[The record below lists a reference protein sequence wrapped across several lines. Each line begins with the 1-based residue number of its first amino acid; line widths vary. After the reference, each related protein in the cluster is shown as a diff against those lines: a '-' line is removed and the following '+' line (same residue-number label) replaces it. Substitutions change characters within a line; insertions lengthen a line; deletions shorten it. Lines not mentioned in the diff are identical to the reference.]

1 MSAGRNVGL
10 PCCRSTPLRPFR
22 AAALPKGIRWHG
34 ACCSGSCGARP
45 PEILVG
51 ARRARGADRRLPR
64 GAHGEHDRRRGH
76 RPEAGPGAA
85 GRRCAASRGPAPAR
99 GARRGKGGE
108 AVRRPPSEA
117 GSGRVGACAAAAREV
132 EPRTR
137 ALFAAR
143 DAGGHR
149 DRGAETLL
157 PVPDHQPGPERDPG
171 LRDGRQVPG
180 GAHLRHRE
188 RARAH
193 RQRRL
198 QRIHRQQRGRP
209 AESGSDADPRAGRCT
224 AGVRRRG
231 RQAALREP
239 VRGGAQRDQQRA
251 HQSLRPRDQGE
262 DRALVQER
270 RGQRL
275 QVGLDRP
282 RLAVRQDR
290 GAERRRHPAH
300 QRLRD
305 EQPGQGAGDL
315 PEAARREQDRDRDR
329 APRRDLAQDLLHRM
343 NRENLVHHARWA
355 SLLSLAA
362 ALVAAPAPGAQPQ
375 PPRHPGQLAP
385 PRTPP
390 SQPAQPARPPGDEPA
405 PPAAT
410 RATEPGPIA
419 PLDKK
424 EIRTGARTVVMS
436 FDKRDLTEVIQF
448 VSQFTQRNFILPER
462 VAGKITILSNS
473 PIPAEDVWNVFVAA
487 LDANNWAVYPVGK
500 YWKLVEK
507 KQSSRANIP
516 IYLERGQEAP
526 PTEQMVTKLFKLRYV
541 EADQMRNVLNQFTSR
556 DSDFQ
561 IFPPDTLVISDLGLN
576 MRRLEKLV
584 QQLDQPGGSEEIHI
598 VPVHYAGAQELA
610 QKLTEIFQAQAP
622 GPKGGVMRQLGVA
635 EPVVQPGQPIGVPPP
650 GQVPSAP
657 TGPVQIG
664 KIIPEERT
672 NKLIVIAGA
681 RSFSRVLE
689 LIRQLDVPAGEGG
702 VHVYYLENAKAED
715 IASTLQALAQGAAA
729 RHTTAAG
736 GTARPPGAPGGL
748 AAPAGPVSADL
759 FAGEVKITADKNTNS
774 LVVIAS
780 QADYRNLVKVVER
793 LDIRRRQVFVEAVIM
808 EVNLESD
815 LDVGVSAH
823 GGTILNDVSFR
834 GAKGDAPLV
843 IGSELGG
850 LSSLGGVTS
859 LGSLGGFLA
868 GLQGPP
874 ITVPGLNVSL
884 PSFAILLNA
893 LQSSSDVNV
902 ISTPHVIMTDNTEGE
917 ITVGQNVPF
926 QAAYA
931 PTASALTSLTGT
943 GTTGTSTT
951 AQASLLGLGGLGS
964 LYAPIQRQNVELRL
978 RIKPQINESDYVRL
992 DVDEQTEEIAS
1003 VDKQLGPTTSKRS
1016 AKTTVVAKD
1025 QETVVLGGLIQE
1037 RHLRSVQKVP
1047 VLGSLPV
1054 LGWLFRSETTKK
1066 TKTNLLLFLT
1076 PYIIRDQ
1083 SDYRRIFER
1092 KMAERAEFVKRFY
1105 GEETKYET
1113 AIDYDRKPGPLSRV
1127 RRGVH

>member
-1 MSAGRNVGL
+1 
-10 PCCRSTPLRPFR
+10 
-22 AAALPKGIRWHG
+22 
-34 ACCSGSCGARP
+34 
-45 PEILVG
+45 
-51 ARRARGADRRLPR
+51 
-64 GAHGEHDRRRGH
+64 
-76 RPEAGPGAA
+76 
-85 GRRCAASRGPAPAR
+85 
-99 GARRGKGGE
+99 
-108 AVRRPPSEA
+108 
-117 GSGRVGACAAAAREV
+117 
-132 EPRTR
+132 
-137 ALFAAR
+137 
-143 DAGGHR
+143 
-149 DRGAETLL
+149 
-157 PVPDHQPGPERDPG
+157 
-171 LRDGRQVPG
+171 
-180 GAHLRHRE
+180 
-188 RARAH
+188 
-193 RQRRL
+193 
-198 QRIHRQQRGRP
+198 
-209 AESGSDADPRAGRCT
+209 
-224 AGVRRRG
+224 
-231 RQAALREP
+231 
-239 VRGGAQRDQQRA
+239 
-251 HQSLRPRDQGE
+251 
-262 DRALVQER
+262 
-270 RGQRL
+270 
-275 QVGLDRP
+275 
-282 RLAVRQDR
+282 
-290 GAERRRHPAH
+290 
-300 QRLRD
+300 
-305 EQPGQGAGDL
+305 
-315 PEAARREQDRDRDR
+315 
-329 APRRDLAQDLLHRM
+329 M

-375 PPRHPGQLAP
+375 PPRRPGQLAP

-390 SQPAQPARPPGDEPA
+390 SQPAQPARSPGDEPA

-622 GPKGGVMRQLGVA
+622 GPKGGVVRQLGVA
-635 EPVVQPGQPIGVPPP
+635 EPVVQPGQPIAVPPP

-931 PTASALTSLTGT
+931 PSASALTSLTGST
-943 GTTGTSTT
+943 STTTTT

-1037 RHLRSVQKVP
+1037 RNLRNVQKVP

-1127 RRGVH
+1127 RRGVQQELDRYENGGPGGPDERVIRPGQRYAPSELDKGGFAPAPPAPAPLPAEPKQEPAPGVQVPQEQQQAPPEPEQSPPEEPTPPEEKPNPGG

>member
-1 MSAGRNVGL
+1 
-10 PCCRSTPLRPFR
+10 
-22 AAALPKGIRWHG
+22 
-34 ACCSGSCGARP
+34 
-45 PEILVG
+45 
-51 ARRARGADRRLPR
+51 
-64 GAHGEHDRRRGH
+64 
-76 RPEAGPGAA
+76 
-85 GRRCAASRGPAPAR
+85 
-99 GARRGKGGE
+99 
-108 AVRRPPSEA
+108 
-117 GSGRVGACAAAAREV
+117 
-132 EPRTR
+132 
-137 ALFAAR
+137 
-143 DAGGHR
+143 
-149 DRGAETLL
+149 
-157 PVPDHQPGPERDPG
+157 
-171 LRDGRQVPG
+171 
-180 GAHLRHRE
+180 
-188 RARAH
+188 
-193 RQRRL
+193 
-198 QRIHRQQRGRP
+198 
-209 AESGSDADPRAGRCT
+209 
-224 AGVRRRG
+224 
-231 RQAALREP
+231 
-239 VRGGAQRDQQRA
+239 
-251 HQSLRPRDQGE
+251 
-262 DRALVQER
+262 
-270 RGQRL
+270 
-275 QVGLDRP
+275 
-282 RLAVRQDR
+282 
-290 GAERRRHPAH
+290 
-300 QRLRD
+300 
-305 EQPGQGAGDL
+305 
-315 PEAARREQDRDRDR
+315 
-329 APRRDLAQDLLHRM
+329 M
-343 NRENLVHHARWA
+343 NRENLVHQARWA

-362 ALVAAPAPGAQPQ
+362 ALVAAPAPAQPQ
-375 PPRHPGQLAP
+375 PPRRPGQLPP
-385 PRTPP
+385 PRTAPA
-390 SQPAQPARPPGDEPA
+390 QPAQPAPPGADQPAAPA
-405 PPAAT
+405 PT
-410 RATEPGPIA
+410 RATQPGPIA

-424 EIRTGARTVVMS
+424 EIQTGARTVVMS

-516 IYLERGQEAP
+516 MFLERGQEAP

-622 GPKGGVMRQLGVA
+622 GPRGGVARQLGVA
-635 EPVVQPGQPIGVPPP
+635 EPVLQPGQPVAVPPP
-650 GQVPSAP
+650 GQVPAATTS
-657 TGPVQIG
+657 GPVQIG

-681 RSFSRVLE
+681 RSFSRVME

-715 IASTLQALAQGAAA
+715 IASTLQALAQGAGA
-729 RHTTAAG
+729 RHTTATG
-736 GTARPPGAPGGL
+736 GTARPPGVAPAPGG
-748 AAPAGPVSADL
+748 AAGPVSADL

-815 LDVGVSAH
+815 LDFGVSAH

-834 GAKGDAPLV
+834 GARGDAPLV

-850 LSSLGGVTS
+850 LSSLGGVAS

-902 ISTPHVIMTDNTEGE
+902 ISTPHVIMTDNSEGE

-943 GTTGTSTT
+943 GSTGTATT

-978 RIKPQINESDYVRL
+978 RIKPQINESDFVRL

-1037 RHLRSVQKVP
+1037 RSLKNVQKVP
-1047 VLGSLPV
+1047 VLGSLPL
-1054 LGWLFRSETTKK
+1054 LGWLFRNETTKK

-1105 GEETKYET
+1105 GEETQYQVN
-1113 AIDYDRKPGPLSRV
+1113 IDYDRKPGPLSRV
-1127 RRGVH
+1127 RRGVQQELNRYENGGPGSPDERVIRPGQRYAPPEMDKGGFAPAVPSPAPLPTEPKQEPQPGVQTPPEQPTPELEQAPPEEPAPPEDKPNPGG